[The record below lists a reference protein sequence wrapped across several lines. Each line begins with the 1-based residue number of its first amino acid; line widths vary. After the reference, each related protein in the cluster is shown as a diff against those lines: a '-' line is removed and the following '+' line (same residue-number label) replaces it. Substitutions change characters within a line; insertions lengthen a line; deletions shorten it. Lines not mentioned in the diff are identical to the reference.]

1 MSSGA
6 RMKVYI
12 AIARIMTTRSPPPI
26 TSRFSCITGGNS
38 GIENE
43 NPAES
48 LSPLEDFT
56 IVTSNTLSQT
66 IPLVLFFIIIEN

>member
-12 AIARIMTTRSPPPI
+12 PTARIMITRSPPPI
-26 TSRFSCITGGNS
+26 TSRFSCIMGGNS
-38 GIENE
+38 GIEN
-43 NPAES
+43 PDKPLSS
-48 LSPLEDFT
+48 LEAGPM
-56 IVTSNTLSQT
+56 VTSNTGSQT